1 MLTVLWSDSAGA
13 GHSLGAQLILCD
25 QGSQPQVQSKVVD
38 FKLWAGTVGS
48 CCSGSVIDNGVLPF
62 ECDLDQCCATC
73 FICILSSL
81 NSHFTNEKIKAL
93 RH

>member
-48 CCSGSVIDNGVLPF
+48 CCSGSVMTMVCCHLSATWISAVLRVLYVFCHP
-62 ECDLDQCCATC
+62 
-73 FICILSSL
+73 
-81 NSHFTNEKIKAL
+81 
-93 RH
+93 